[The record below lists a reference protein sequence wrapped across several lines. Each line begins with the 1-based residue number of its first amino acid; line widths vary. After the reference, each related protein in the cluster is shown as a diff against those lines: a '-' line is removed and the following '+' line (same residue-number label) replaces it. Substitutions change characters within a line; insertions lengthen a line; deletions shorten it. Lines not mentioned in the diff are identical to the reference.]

1 MLLLSPFYS
10 TFSSFNFQLFSRSN
24 VTRCCWLP
32 WWSDWS
38 TAEHWAFKR
47 RVRNANTRTMKVKS
61 TGRRAEKLH
70 AKKCETLDLK
80 DVRAAFLTIK
90 LHRSESTREN
100 WRWMTFLINYFQ
112 PLLPRSLPM
121 NFSQPAAD
129 SGNDTCFLWAART
142 REPRFA
148 KLCSSHSQWKKW
160 PQHHSIAASFQSKK
174 ALGFN
179 GIAIRSF
186 LVWLAFCWLSL
197 SPSPKAFYGRV
208 PSTEGERADGGNMAM
223 SAGRRPKTGR
233 RVVWGHIQTGSV
245 DA

>member
-1 MLLLSPFYS
+1 M
-10 TFSSFNFQLFSRSN
+10 
-24 VTRCCWLP
+24 
-32 WWSDWS
+32 
-38 TAEHWAFKR
+38 
-47 RVRNANTRTMKVKS
+47 
-61 TGRRAEKLH
+61 
-70 AKKCETLDLK
+70 
-80 DVRAAFLTIK
+80 RAACLTIK

-174 ALGFN
+174 ALVLTVSQLDLFWFDWRFVGS
-179 GIAIRSF
+179 ACR
-186 LVWLAFCWLSL
+186 LLQ
-197 SPSPKAFYGRV
+197 RR
-208 PSTEGERADGGNMAM
+208 STEGCQAQRENEPMVETWQWVQGAAPRLGDVLFGGTSKPA
-223 SAGRRPKTGR
+223 
-233 RVVWGHIQTGSV
+233 V
-245 DA
+245 